1 MLDLRPRILRL
12 ASRSPR
18 VAHGKP
24 SVPRMRRSTEDSTT
38 WGRPA
43 KSCHSTAIPARRAR
57 SWIASSFIVRQTRI
71 EKSESAVS
79 WQPAGA
85 GQLYRIGCVRIQ
97 EATGRRRHRRWFSAK
112 VGCDGQHRTVA
123 KPPSRKNRF
132 RPDRISLDCSCG
144 IQTRHDFL
152 LAQQDQLPVERFA
165 LRAENFVAM
174 WDRGIEGRSGIRI
187 RDTLPLCRIRKRWEP
202 GELIAPALAHGIC
215 QFRAMVGKEQER
227 RAARRFLAHEE

>member
-24 SVPRMRRSTEDSTT
+24 SAPRMRRSTRAPPT

-57 SWIASSFIVRQTRI
+57 SWIASSFTSASPYRGTR
-71 EKSESAVS
+71 KCSVLAASRS
-79 WQPAGA
+79 GA
-85 GQLYRIGCVRIQ
+85 A
-97 EATGRRRHRRWFSAK
+97 ATASVAFAYRRRPGGGVDRRWFSAK
-112 VGCDGQHRTVA
+112 VGCNGQHRTVA

-215 QFRAMVGKEQER
+215 QFRAMVGR
-227 RAARRFLAHEE
+227 RTGTACRSPFPRP